1 MAESTCC
8 NVYVIDD
15 DFDFSHSLVGLLQAN
30 GFEVRSFPLGKMFLE
45 KLGSLEPGAILL
57 DVKMP
62 GMDGPALL
70 DELSEMSVDWPV
82 VMMTGHGDIP
92 LAVRCI
98 QRGAIE
104 FVEKP
109 FSEDQILAALNEA
122 MLTMKKHLSDQEKLR
137 NRAERLRSL
146 SPREREVLRYLST
159 GQTNKQIAHE
169 LDISTRTVEMH
180 RANLMRRLGV
190 RTMPEVIRI
199 GLEIDATDRTGPDR
213 EPRQT

>member
-1 MAESTCC
+1 MAEFIYR
-8 NVYVIDD
+8 NIYVIDD

-30 GFEVRSFPLGKMFLE
+30 AFEVRSFPLAKMFLDQ
-45 KLGSLEPGAILL
+45 LGSLVPGTILL

-62 GMDGPALL
+62 GVDGPALL
-70 DELSEMSVDWPV
+70 DELGELNVDWPV

-98 QRGAIE
+98 QGGAIE

-109 FSEDQILAALNEA
+109 FSENQILAAISEA
-122 MLTMKKHLSDQEKLR
+122 MLTLKKQMSAQEKLR

-159 GQTNKQIAHE
+159 GQTNKQIAHA
-169 LDISTRTVEMH
+169 LNISIRTVEMH

-190 RTMPEVIRI
+190 RTTPDVIRI
-199 GLEIDATDRTGPDR
+199 GLEMDATSPTGLGG
-213 EPRQT
+213 EA

>member
-1 MAESTCC
+1 MAEPTYR
-8 NVYVIDD
+8 NVYVVDD

-30 GFEVRSFPLGKMFLE
+30 GFDVRSFPLGKMFLD
-45 KLGSLEPGAILL
+45 KLGSLQPGAILL

-62 GMDGPALL
+62 GMDGPSLL
-70 DELSEMSVDWPV
+70 GELGQMNVDWPV

-98 QRGAIE
+98 QGGAIE

-109 FSEDQILAALNEA
+109 FSESQILAALSEA
-122 MLTMKKHLSDQEKLR
+122 MLTLKKQISAQEKLR
-137 NRAERLRSL
+137 KRAERLRSL

-159 GQTNKQIAHE
+159 GQTNKQIAYE
-169 LDISTRTVEMH
+169 LDISIRTVEMH

-190 RTMPEVIRI
+190 RTTPEVIRI
-199 GLEIDATDRTGPDR
+199 GLEMDATAGTGPAG
-213 EPRQT
+213 ETHQS